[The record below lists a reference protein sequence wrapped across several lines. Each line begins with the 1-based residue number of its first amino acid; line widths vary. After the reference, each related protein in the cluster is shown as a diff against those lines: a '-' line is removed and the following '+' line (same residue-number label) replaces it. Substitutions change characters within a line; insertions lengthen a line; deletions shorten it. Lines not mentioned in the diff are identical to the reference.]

1 MDDWKPTDDLTGPLL
16 DTLGAIVVI
25 LDPEGNIRDFNK
37 ACADLIGY
45 KLDQVRDANVW
56 EQLVPKDEIAG
67 VQAVFAELLK
77 GRTSN
82 RHTNHWI
89 TRDGSKRLIAW
100 SNSAVCA
107 PDGSVRAVIG
117 TGIDITEQ
125 KKAEAAL
132 DERQAALSAILQ
144 TAVDAIITI
153 DQEGIVRTV
162 NPAVQTL
169 FGYDAGEIVGRNVKM
184 LMPEPYRSQHDGYM
198 THYLKT
204 GARKIIGIGREV
216 TGRRKDGSTF
226 PMHLAVSEFS
236 FDGQRRFTGIIH
248 DISQRK
254 ETEQLNTRLG
264 RIVEES
270 VNEIFVFHA
279 DTLEFLQ
286 VNRGALENLGYSH
299 EEVLGLTPM
308 DLLPDYNERRFK
320 AILDPLREG
329 TETQVKLEAVHR
341 RKDGTTYDI
350 IVRLQLMK
358 GETPPVFIAIVADI
372 TERKLQNERLRQAQ
386 KMEAIGQLT
395 GGIAHDFNNLLTVIV
410 GNLEMLGAAIEDEGR
425 RVMIEQALEA
435 AELGS
440 DLTGRLLA
448 FARRQRL
455 EPKTVDLNDLV
466 LETIDLLRRTLGETI
481 RIKTDLGRKLW
492 PVRADP
498 GQLQN
503 ALLNL
508 AINARDAMPDGG
520 DLTVKTANAT
530 SSDRTVGSTESRAAG
545 RYVCLSVTDVGEGM
559 SHNVREHAFEPFF
572 TTKPTGSGTGLGLSM
587 VYGFA
592 KQSGGEAVIES
603 ELGVGTTVRVF
614 LPAVSRQHKP
624 APSAVRAQ
632 MPARGGSEH
641 ILLVEDDRR
650 VRQVTARR
658 LERLGYRIAEAS
670 GAAEAVTLLRKTSD
684 FDLLITDVVMPG
696 KMNGSDLAIE
706 ARYLRPDIKIILTS
720 GYANPGSLEATSA
733 ITEARFLAKPYKEA
747 ELAAAIRD
755 ALDA

>member
-1 MDDWKPTDDLTGPLL
+1 MDDWKLTDDLTGPLL

-25 LDPEGNIRDFNK
+25 LDREGNIRDYNK
-37 ACADLIGY
+37 ACANLIGY
-45 KLDQVRDANVW
+45 TLDELRNARVW
-56 EQLVPKDEIAG
+56 EELVPQDEIEG
-67 VQAVFAELLK
+67 VQAVFAELVS
-77 GRTSN
+77 GHSPN

-89 TRDGSKRLIAW
+89 TRDGRKRLIAW
-100 SNSAVCA
+100 SNSAVHA
-107 PDGSVRAVIG
+107 PDGSVLAVIG

-125 KKAEAAL
+125 KAAEAAL

-144 TAVDAIITI
+144 TAVDGIITI
-153 DQEGIVRTV
+153 DEEGIIRTV
-162 NPAVQTL
+162 NPAVQAL
-169 FGYDAGEIVGRNVKM
+169 FGYAAEEIIGRNVKL
-184 LMPEPYRSQHDGYM
+184 LMPEPDRRQHDGYM
-198 THYLKT
+198 AGYFTT
-204 GARKIIGIGREV
+204 GKRKIIGIGREV

-248 DISQRK
+248 DITQRK

-270 VNEIFVFHA
+270 VNEVFVFHA
-279 DTLEFLQ
+279 ETLAFLQ
-286 VNRGALENLGYSH
+286 VNRGALENLGYSR
-299 EEVLGLTPM
+299 EELLALTPV
-308 DLLPDYNERRFK
+308 DLLPDYDEDRFR
-320 AILDPLREG
+320 AILEPLRAG
-329 TETQVKLEAVHR
+329 TETQEKLEAVHR
-341 RKDGTTYDI
+341 RKDGTTYDVMI
-350 IVRLQLMK
+350 RLQLMK
-358 GETPPVFIAIVADI
+358 TETPPVFIAIVADV

-395 GGIAHDFNNLLTVIV
+395 GGIAHDFNNLLTVII
-410 GNLEMLGAAIEDEGR
+410 GNLEMLDAATEDEAR

-530 SSDRTVGSTESRAAG
+530 SGEKTAAAPDSEPTG
-545 RYVCLSVTDVGEGM
+545 RYVCLSVTDVGQGM
-559 SHNVREHAFEPFF
+559 SRSVRERAFEPFF

-592 KQSGGEAVIES
+592 KQSGGEATIES
-603 ELGVGTTVRVF
+603 EPGIGTTVQVY
-614 LPAVSRQHKP
+614 LPAVSRQRDP
-624 APSAVRAQ
+624 APAGGRAQ
-632 MPARGGSEH
+632 VPARGGLEH

-658 LERLGYRIAEAS
+658 LEGLGYRIAEAS
-670 GAAEAVTLLRKTSD
+670 NAAEAVALLRKIPD
-684 FDLLITDVVMPG
+684 FDLLITDIVMPG

-706 ARYLRPDIKIILTS
+706 ARYLRPEIKIILTS
-720 GYANPGSLEATSA
+720 GYANPESLEATSA
-733 ITEARFLAKPYKEA
+733 IAEARFLHKPYKKA
-747 ELAAAIRD
+747 ELAAALRE
-755 ALDA
+755 ALDD

>member
-25 LDPEGNIRDFNK
+25 LDREGNIRDFNK
-37 ACADLIGY
+37 ACANLIGY
-45 KLDQVRDANVW
+45 TLDEVRDANVW
-56 EQLVPKDEIAG
+56 DQLVPKDEIAA
-67 VQAVFAELLK
+67 VRAVFAELLK
-77 GRTSN
+77 GGASN

-89 TRDGSKRLIAW
+89 TRDDSKRLIAW

-153 DQEGIVRTV
+153 DEEGMIRTV

-169 FGYDAGEIVGRNVKM
+169 FGYGAGEIIGRNVKM

-198 THYLKT
+198 AHYLKT

-248 DISQRK
+248 DITQRK

-270 VNEIFVFHA
+270 VNEVFVFHA
-279 DTLEFLQ
+279 ETLLFLQ
-286 VNRGALENLGYSH
+286 VNRGALENLGYSR
-299 EEVLGLTPM
+299 EEILALTPV
-308 DLLPDYNERRFK
+308 DLLPDYDEDRFR
-320 AILDPLREG
+320 ATLGPLREA
-329 TETQVKLEAVHR
+329 TETQVKLEAVHC

-350 IVRLQLMK
+350 IIRLQLMRA
-358 GETPPVFIAIVADI
+358 ETPPVFIAIVADI

-410 GNLEMLGAAIEDEGR
+410 GNLEMLDAAIEDEGR
-425 RVMIEQALEA
+425 RVMVGQALEA

-440 DLTGRLLA
+440 DLTARLLA

-530 SSDRTVGSTESRAAG
+530 SGDKTVGSTESRPAG

-559 SHNVREHAFEPFF
+559 SHSVRERAFEPFF

-592 KQSGGEAVIES
+592 KQSGGEATIES
-603 ELGVGTTVRVF
+603 ELGVGTTVRIY
-614 LPAVSRQHKP
+614 LPAVARQGDQVP
-624 APSAVRAQ
+624 AATKSQ
-632 MPARGGSEH
+632 MPARGGLEH

-670 GAAEAVTLLRKTSD
+670 NAAEAVTLLRKTPD
-684 FDLLITDVVMPG
+684 FGLLITDVVMPG

-706 ARYLRPDIKIILTS
+706 ARYLRPEIKIILTS

-733 ITEARFLAKPYKEA
+733 IAEARFLPKPYKEA
-747 ELAAAIRD
+747 ELAAAVRE
-755 ALDA
+755 ALDD